1 MRLRCLLAVT
11 AAIVPMLMSAATVPA
26 YCAEDVMGTDADIYP
41 ETSPDAA
48 LTTKL
53 EIVHRFSESM
63 PRGVA
68 VSPDGRVFVC
78 FPHHDKDGPYC
89 LAEIKDGT
97 AVPYPNAQINTANV
111 ADVANHFVSIMAA
124 RVDVYN
130 RLWVLDSG
138 RQRRTAVPGGAR
150 LMAIDLA
157 TGQVVKTIGFQPD
170 VLLPASVLKDFR
182 IDLQVGKE
190 GVGIIADSAPQGKN
204 GIIVVDLATGK
215 AKRRLNGHYSVTPE
229 PDYVVFAQGEMV
241 RLRFD
246 ADSRVDFT
254 AGIAGLAL
262 SGDGKYLFYSPMA
275 GLQVFRV
282 PIAKLCDFALPD
294 VALDKYVEMVGRKIG
309 SSDGIESDTA
319 GGLYITDVEDNMI
332 WHRRPDGVM
341 EKLVRDELLLWPD
354 RLCLSNDGYLYIV
367 ASQFNRGPWFHFG
380 QDMRVKPFNLLRIK
394 VDAKPVRLAPLAVNV
409 DPHVGGTAAPGVAN
423 SGAANSGAASS
434 GAASSSAAN
443 SGVAK
448 SGATK
453 SGAGNSGS
461 GNAAAGK
468 NSAAG
473 GGKTGGASP
482 ASNVS
487 IKQKHT
493 HN

>member
-1 MRLRCLLAVT
+1 
-11 AAIVPMLMSAATVPA
+11 MS
-26 YCAEDVMGTDADIYP
+26 TDADIYP
-41 ETSPDAA
+41 ESSPDAA
-48 LTTKL
+48 LTAKL
-53 EIVHRFSESM
+53 EVVHRFTESM

-89 LAEIKDGT
+89 LAEIKDGA

-111 ADVANHFVSIMAA
+111 ADVPNHFVSIMAA
-124 RVDVYN
+124 RVDIHN

-138 RQRRTAVPGGAR
+138 RQRRTAIAGGAR
-150 LMAIDLA
+150 LMAIDLT
-157 TGQVVKTIGFQPD
+157 TGQIVKTVSFQPD

-215 AKRRLNGHYSVTPE
+215 AKRRLDGHYSVTPE

-254 AGIAGLAL
+254 AGIAGLAI

-282 PIAKLCDFALPD
+282 PIARLCDFAVPE

-319 GGLYITDVEDNMI
+319 GGLYVTDVENNMI

-380 QDMRVKPFNLLRIK
+380 QDKRVRPFNLLRIK
-394 VDAKPVRLAPLAVNV
+394 VDAKPVRLAPLAVNM
-409 DPHVGGTAAPGVAN
+409 DTHVGGA
-423 SGAANSGAASS
+423 AASNQVCPV
-434 GAASSSAAN
+434 GSS
-443 SGVAK
+443 

-453 SGAGNSGS
+453 SGAGKSAS
-461 GNAAAGK
+461 GNAAVGQ

-473 GGKTGGASP
+473 GGRVRADAPAANAS
-482 ASNVS
+482 V
-487 IKQKHT
+487 KQKHI
-493 HN
+493 HK

>member
-1 MRLRCLLAVT
+1 MRLRWLLAVT
-11 AAIVPMLMSAATVPA
+11 AAVLPALMGAATVPA
-26 YCAEDVMGTDADIYP
+26 YGAEDVMSTDADIYP
-41 ETSPDAA
+41 ESSPDAA

-53 EIVHRFSESM
+53 EVVHRFTESM

-89 LAEIKDGT
+89 LAELKDGA
-97 AVPYPNAQINTANV
+97 AVPYPNDQISTANV
-111 ADVANHFVSIMAA
+111 ADVPNHFVSIMAA
-124 RVDVYN
+124 RVDINN

-138 RQRRTAVPGGAR
+138 RQGRTAIAGGAR
-150 LMAIDLA
+150 LLAIDLA
-157 TGQVVKTIGFQPD
+157 TGKIVKTISFQPD

-215 AKRRLNGHYSVTPE
+215 AKRRLDGHYSVTPE

-241 RLRFD
+241 RFRFD

-254 AGIAGLAL
+254 AGVAGLAI

-275 GLQVFRV
+275 GLKLFRV
-282 PIAKLCDFALPD
+282 PIARLCDFAVPD
-294 VALDKYVEMVGRKIG
+294 AALDKYVEMVGRKIG

-319 GGLYITDVEDNMI
+319 GGLYVTDVENNMI

-341 EKLVRDELLLWPD
+341 EKLVRHELLLWPD

-380 QDMRVKPFNLLRIK
+380 QDLRARPFNLLRIK
-394 VDAKPVRLAPLAVNV
+394 VDAKPVRLAPLAVNM
-409 DPHVGGTAAPGVAN
+409 DPHVGGASASKAVCPAGFSA
-423 SGAANSGAASS
+423 GAANT
-434 GAASSSAAN
+434 
-443 SGVAK
+443 
-448 SGATK
+448 GATK
-453 SGAGNSGS
+453 IGANKSAS
-461 GNAAAGK
+461 GNASAGQ

-473 GGKTGGASP
+473 GSMTKA
-482 ASNVS
+482 AARAAKVVV
-487 IKQKHT
+487 KQKYIHK
-493 HN
+493 